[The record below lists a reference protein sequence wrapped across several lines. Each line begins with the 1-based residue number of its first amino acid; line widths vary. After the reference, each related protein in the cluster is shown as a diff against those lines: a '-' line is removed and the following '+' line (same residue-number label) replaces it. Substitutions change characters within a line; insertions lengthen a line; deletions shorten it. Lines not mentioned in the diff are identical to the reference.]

1 MKKELKIGVF
11 FLISFMIFAYFII
24 KTNAITN
31 FLLVGKTYPI
41 YARFLTVSGLLKN
54 APVRLAGI
62 RIGFVENIYL
72 EKNRAVVRMRI
83 KNKYVL
89 TTDARA
95 KVSSVGIVGEK
106 FLEIVYLD
114 DYKTENPVVIK
125 PEGEIRTILPF
136 DIDAISDKLNTMT
149 TKVSI
154 LLDNLNKLFRNDDLH
169 TSIISSLKNI
179 DNLTMNIKR
188 MTSENSDLTN
198 SLANFNKISE
208 KINKLTT
215 KLNSMLNSI
224 DKEFISKNDSIVNK
238 LKTISN
244 NLESVSRDLRTLSD
258 DLNKGKGTFGKLLK
272 EEKLY
277 KNIDSTVKDIKNV
290 ADNLRK
296 KTQTLTKSEMSYRV
310 GLDYFVED
318 KKSRINLGVFFNFK
332 SFELI
337 AKVKENQITG
347 NPYFSV
353 LAGKRFG
360 NITFVAGM
368 VDSGLGAGVYLNL
381 LKRKLI
387 LELEAFDFY
396 RNNYPNVKT
405 TIMFS
410 PVKNIYFSAGFEDIF
425 TSEARKILFG
435 ISFSN

>member
-1 MKKELKIGVF
+1 MKKELKIGIF
-11 FLISFMIFAYFII
+11 FLISFLIFAYFII

-31 FLLVGKTYPI
+31 FLLVGKTYPV
-41 YARFLTVSGLLKN
+41 YARFPTVSGLLKN

-62 RIGFVENIYL
+62 RIGFVEDIYL

-114 DYKTENPVVIK
+114 DYKTENPVEIK
-125 PEGEIRTILPF
+125 PKGEIKTILPF
-136 DIDAISDKLNTMT
+136 DIDAISDKLNTIT
-149 TKVSI
+149 AKVSV
-154 LLDNLNKLFRNDDLH
+154 LLDNLNNLFSDDDLH

-188 MTSENSDLTN
+188 MTSENSDLNN
-198 SLANFNKISE
+198 SLANFNIISD

-215 KLNSMLNSI
+215 KLSSILNSI
-224 DKEFISKNDSIVNK
+224 DKEFINKNDSIVNK
-238 LKTISN
+238 LKSISN
-244 NLESVSRDLRTLSD
+244 NLESVSKDLKSLSN
-258 DLNKGKGTFGKLLK
+258 DLNKGKGTFGKLIK
-272 EEKLY
+272 NDEIY
-277 KNIDSTVKDIKNV
+277 KDINDTVKDIKNV
-290 ADNLRK
+290 TENLKK
-296 KTQTLTKSEMSYRV
+296 KTQSFSKSEMNYRV
-310 GLDYFVED
+310 GLDYFYED
-318 KKSRINLGVFFNFK
+318 KKSRINLGVFFSFK

-360 NITFVAGM
+360 NITFAAGM
-368 VDSGLGAGVYLNL
+368 VDSGLGTGVYLDF
-381 LKRKLI
+381 LKKRLI
-387 LELEAFDFY
+387 LEFEAFDFY
-396 RNNYPNVKT
+396 RNSYPNVKT

-410 PVKNIYFSAGFEDIF
+410 PIKNIYFSAGFEDIF